1 MARLVSNYHTDVL
14 EPPSQEFRTMQS
26 KAGPS
31 SSRATG
37 WEDGVY
43 FWILW
48 ERSWGKIDKIR
59 MIKARAPQDGR
70 AL

>member
-1 MARLVSNYHTDVL
+1 
-14 EPPSQEFRTMQS
+14 MQS

-37 WEDGVY
+37 WEDGIY

-59 MIKARAPQDGR
+59 MTEARAPQTNKGASGWG